1 MLTRLP
7 EFVTKQDVQQ
17 AIETVVFRKGLQLA
31 RDVEFFEMTEGKCV
45 QILHLGPFEKEP
57 ETLKLIDIFIKEK
70 SLRQNGP
77 RHEIYLSDFRRTA
90 PEKLK
95 TILRE
100 PVI

>member
-57 ETLKLIDIFIKEK
+57 ETLKLIDLYKRK
-70 SLRQNGP
+70 KPQAKRPAS
-77 RHEIYLSDFRRTA
+77 
-90 PEKLK
+90 
-95 TILRE
+95 
-100 PVI
+100 